1 MAPQVKPLKIGLVIV
16 GAVILVAG
24 IVGTILVSQAQ
35 ANLESQMMSECLSNP
50 LSPTCFS
57 LASSLTMYGLYWWL
71 TILLAGVGVIIMIV
85 GLVLAAVTST
95 TPASPAP
102 YPVQPAPYPVPT
114 AVPVS
119 SNQTA
124 ACVRCGRP
132 ARWVP
137 AYNRWYCDAEQTY
150 V

>member
-1 MAPQVKPLKIGLVIV
+1 MRPQVRPLKIALVIV

-35 ANLESQMMSECLSNP
+35 ANLMSQMTSECFANP

-57 LASSLTMYGLYWWL
+57 LAASVASYGLYWWL
-71 TILLAGVGVIIMIV
+71 TVLLAGVGVIIVIV
-85 GLVLAAVTST
+85 GLVLAAVTTSPPAAVYPFQPAPSPIPSA
-95 TPASPAP
+95 TPAS
-102 YPVQPAPYPVPT
+102 
-114 AVPVS
+114 S
-119 SNQTA
+119 GQTA
-124 ACVRCGRP
+124 PCIRCGRP

-137 AYNRWYCDAEQTY
+137 AYNRWYCDTEQMY